1 MSSLLNEEMI
11 ALEWFWNSK
20 PKEEKHQKPKPKRII
35 SKADYPK
42 KAIAEINKVLNTP
55 KYKEVKKYVKL
66 KLDFGNYRDF
76 VDNENEYYC
85 YIGSYRIPNFH
96 SQDVWQDT
104 NDLIHDALA
113 DAWENLK
120 DESYSIDADE
130 HAIGILAAY
139 DYEE

>member
-20 PKEEKHQKPKPKRII
+20 PKEEKPKPKRII

-42 KAIAEINKVLNTP
+42 KAIAEINKVLNTS
-55 KYKEVKKYVKL
+55 KYKEIKRYIKL

-76 VDNENEYYC
+76 VDNKNEYC
-85 YIGSYRIPNFH
+85 YIGSYKIPNFH
-96 SQDVWQDT
+96 SQDVWQ
-104 NDLIHDALA
+104 NINNLIQDAITEA
-113 DAWENLK
+113 KNNLK
-120 DESYSIDADE
+120 DESYNIETDE
-130 HAIGILAAY
+130 YTISVFAAY